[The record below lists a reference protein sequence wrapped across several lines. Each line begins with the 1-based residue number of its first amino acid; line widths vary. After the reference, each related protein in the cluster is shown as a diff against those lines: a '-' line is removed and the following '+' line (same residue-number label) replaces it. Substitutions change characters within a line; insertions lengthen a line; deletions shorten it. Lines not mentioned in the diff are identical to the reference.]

1 MAQMFGTERFPLTGL
16 GSAVDVAACQIVA
29 LSDAP
34 SLVWVGVLLV
44 CRHECGRNVCV
55 QVGVPACCV
64 QVGACVYV
72 V

>member
-34 SLVWVGVLLV
+34 SLVWVGVVLPAA
-44 CRHECGRNVCV
+44 NV
-55 QVGVPACCV
+55 
-64 QVGACVYV
+64 
-72 V
+72 